1 MASPVILPEQAIKI
15 ESGNVSV
22 VSLPENS
29 IRLVYC
35 FSEKECYSC
44 LASHVYQ
51 LCNLFDSPEFTTIL
65 LLCPPEAVYDSTVEL
80 VKAVAYDFPN
90 YFLKKDESEDI
101 KRVLSK
107 LRYRFFL
114 LSEDNL
120 PLSVGDP
127 VRDDDAYVRLRS
139 ALDAVRDTRSGE
151 AALPE

>member
-1 MASPVILPEQAIKI
+1 MASPVTLPEQAIKI

-22 VSLPENS
+22 VSVPENC

-65 LLCPPEAVYDSTVEL
+65 LFCPPEAIYDSTVDL
-80 VKAVAYDFPN
+80 VKAVAYDFPI
-90 YFLKKDESEDI
+90 YFLKKEESEEI
-101 KRVLSK
+101 KSSLSK
-107 LRYRFFL
+107 LRYRIFL
-114 LSEDNL
+114 LGEDDL

-127 VRDDDAYVRLRS
+127 VRDDEAYIRFRS
-139 ALDAVRDTRSGE
+139 ALDTLRGRRGE
-151 AALPE
+151 EL